1 MRRAIFD
8 KDVLRYGDFGGIGT
22 FFCSQ
27 VVGMAVLDK
36 DSLKDPMISV
46 GLGASPQCFVE
57 GFFFSA
63 TPLCR

>member
-27 VVGMAVLDK
+27 VVGMAVLHK
-36 DSLKDPMISV
+36 D
-46 GLGASPQCFVE
+46 GLRSDDFGGIGSITSMF
-57 GFFFSA
+57 
-63 TPLCR
+63 